1 MKRSRIICSI
11 VTVIYVVLSVALTL
25 ILVKSGLNTESSV
38 SMYLKAIHI
47 AVFGICTLMYAFVK
61 NKLAKK
67 MSNESLSV
75 SISKIYNY
83 LYLFV
88 ITFVTRFVMAYV
100 FKDTMSIVNPSFSNG
115 IFSYLNYGLGLY
127 IGNQMYANVIL
138 NTILAFVSCILIK
151 KLILNITDNDTIAT
165 TTSIMYLL
173 LPQAL
178 VYVTEHAKFSY
189 NVVVILLGLLVFV
202 KIIQEVQNF
211 NKKDN
216 KYLIYSLIFGVIQS
230 VDIILGGTYM
240 MWVAMHI
247 FVTFAAMYIATLRV
261 RLRFNSSSSYKM
273 KRYAEKIERINISK
287 LILVSLVSLAVSG
300 LIALLYGEFSL
311 ANNYQMFSVTNSLN
325 VLMHSRNY
333 YLVLIISALV
343 FEIIGVVLKRKLDIK
358 MFGIKVLFVSS
369 GIVTFFMVDTTYA
382 AAVFDTLLILTS
394 VLNVCNIC
402 YNREERVKLLKD
414 KN

>member
-1 MKRSRIICSI
+1 
-11 VTVIYVVLSVALTL
+11 
-25 ILVKSGLNTESSV
+25 
-38 SMYLKAIHI
+38 
-47 AVFGICTLMYAFVK
+47 MYAFVK